1 MRWSTPPRRLGLEV
15 EPEKGGPMR
24 RSRVVGTVALAVLV
38 LAGCGDVNPGAAA
51 TVDGEVIPLSEV
63 DAMARAFCA
72 ADVATAELQGQ
83 EPSPRPTADYRIR
96 VLNTLVDGELA
107 DIAVDELGLDV
118 PPSAYGQDLSQFDDL
133 FAELSDAEADAL
145 RDYIEAF
152 GRLQA
157 SIAAI
162 GRDQGSADAEPEA
175 ATAAGTKYL
184 ASLADETDIELDPRF
199 GDMASGQ
206 VVGGSGSLSVPSAA
220 EEETGAAAGADGGD
234 VDDLPETQV
243 CS

>member
-1 MRWSTPPRRLGLEV
+1 MK
-15 EPEKGGPMR
+15 PEKGGPMR
-24 RSRVVGTVALAVLV
+24 RSRVVGTVAVAVLV
-38 LAGCGDVNPGAAA
+38 LTGCGDVNPGAAA

-72 ADVATAELQGQ
+72 ADVATAKLQGQ
-83 EPSPRPTADYRIR
+83 EPSPRPTSDYRIR

-107 DIAVDELGLDV
+107 DMAVEDLGLDV

-133 FAELSDAEADAL
+133 FAELSDDEAEAL

-157 SIAAI
+157 STAAI
-162 GRDQGSADAEPEA
+162 GREQGSTDAAPDA
-175 ATAAGTKYL
+175 ATAAGQKYL
-184 ASLADETDIELDPRF
+184 ARLADETDIELDPRF

-206 VVGGSGSLSVPSAA
+206 VVGGSGSLSVPAVADEQTSAD
-220 EEETGAAAGADGGD
+220 AGADGGD
-234 VDDLPETQV
+234 VDDLPATQV